1 MAWPVVIRWKII
13 RLISYDAHALST
25 LSGHKQ
31 HTLSVI
37 IPDEILVFKRIKKCN
52 ETVQT
57 KSFPSPCSYCFCAF
71 SIMTP
76 YLFALLWGPLLF
88 RGLVCRRCNVTVS
101 SWVDEPL
108 YKTGLTV
115 HPRPNSHFTCLP
127 AHAFHKYNNTKV
139 CVSHRCNNRPILITW
154 FNWYCGKVKFYIY
167 IYMFIYVYV
176 YIYYIYTIFD
186 STTHPL
192 ISMEV

>member
-1 MAWPVVIRWKII
+1 
-13 RLISYDAHALST
+13 
-25 LSGHKQ
+25 
-31 HTLSVI
+31 
-37 IPDEILVFKRIKKCN
+37 
-52 ETVQT
+52 
-57 KSFPSPCSYCFCAF
+57 
-71 SIMTP
+71 MTP

-154 FNWYCGKVKFYIY
+154 FNWYCGKVKLYIY
-167 IYMFIYVYV
+167 ICLYICICIHIL
-176 YIYYIYTIFD
+176 YIYYIWLNYS
-186 STTHPL
+186 STHFNGGLTRPPLKLRHRWVITSKGCYSYLSETHPK
-192 ISMEV
+192 V